1 MSAGTKAGLV
11 FALPQF
17 IIIICATVLGSIPIV
32 AMPGNLVGIVGC
44 CFAPIAALLMSL
56 PAGYFAA
63 QWHPHKDEITGQA
76 VTAGIVAGLGALL
89 GSIVF
94 WFAVGGLFSFFVTPD
109 TLAQI
114 AQQMRELNPEL
125 AMDLPTL
132 RRGLS
137 FMLWVTGAIGIIG
150 GLLSIGFSLI
160 GGLMGMAIARGNQP
174 ETPPPAA

>member
-1 MSAGTKAGLV
+1 
-11 FALPQF
+11 
-17 IIIICATVLGSIPIV
+17 
-32 AMPGNLVGIVGC
+32 
-44 CFAPIAALLMSL
+44 
-56 PAGYFAA
+56 
-63 QWHPHKDEITGQA
+63 
-76 VTAGIVAGLGALL
+76 
-89 GSIVF
+89 
-94 WFAVGGLFSFFVTPD
+94 
-109 TLAQI
+109 
-114 AQQMRELNPEL
+114 LNPEL